1 MISFNHT
8 LAKEIPGGWDN
19 LILGMPF
26 EKAKKTLQI
35 KCKSID
41 KMFSQRGYDCGHWN
55 GNKIDVIHLSDKGLP
70 FFKKLNII
78 SLSFRHRNDFIYFHN
93 ILSSKW
99 EISEKPYCWSID
111 FKVPYKSA
119 NFDEVIGCMAWY
131 SNNLIQLDYMPNEER
146 LGIGI
151 EYRNPN

>member
-1 MISFNHT
+1 M
-8 LAKEIPGGWDN
+8 
-19 LILGMPF
+19 
-26 EKAKKTLQI
+26 
-35 KCKSID
+35 
-41 KMFSQRGYDCGHWN
+41 
-55 GNKIDVIHLSDKGLP
+55 
-70 FFKKLNII
+70 
-78 SLSFRHRNDFIYFHN
+78 SFRHRNDFIYFHN